1 MKHSHSSE
9 IPYMHL
15 IEKTKKI
22 STSCSHNTMFKK
34 SSTAWLILDAYKVQL
49 LQECARISAQ
59 KSTSEQQWNQ
69 WYARWWTKVINRTR
83 HKKSKHTELWFL
95 LGRQTSND
103 SQGKCN
109 DVSEQESTALTTVLA
124 WQGGRCHQVCS
135 KSTHLTVQN
144 THSKTA
150 TWSLQIKTV
159 TNPHTGTEFLA
170 CWQTLMH
177 KNKTYRHNSTM
188 TLSSCLHIIPRHT
201 KEHFLNCA
209 RGRQK
214 RWAFCWTSSV
224 HKKTLSG
231 RRTGSQCV
239 YTKTVPNTAHPRH
252 LHSTFP

>member
-1 MKHSHSSE
+1 
-9 IPYMHL
+9 MHF
-15 IEKTKKI
+15 IEKKKKNLHI
-22 STSCSHNTMFKK
+22 LFTQHYVQEKFHSMADSGCLQGTASTRVRKNNC
-34 SSTAWLILDAYKVQL
+34 
-49 LQECARISAQ
+49 
-59 KSTSEQQWNQ
+59 
-69 WYARWWTKVINRTR
+69 TKVNKWTTVKSVVRKVMNRTH

-95 LGRQTSND
+95 LGRQTSSD

-124 WQGGRCHQVCS
+124 WQGGRCHQVWS
-135 KSTHLTVQN
+135 KSTHLTAQN

-150 TWSLQIKTV
+150 RRSLQIKTV

-188 TLSSCLHIIPRHT
+188 TLSSCLHIIPGHT

-224 HKKTLSG
+224 HKKTFSG

-252 LHSTFP
+252 PRSTFP